1 MFSPVFESLP
11 SAPGDRMGDMLNA
24 LPNRTPAAPAFGVGL
39 AASMPQ
45 ISVSD
50 ALVLLMTVEALLF
63 AGLAVSVTLAGPSE
77 LGGPPAVRGAK
88 LAWTIAIAIALISFG
103 AAMAWLDLYVGH
115 GQWPDGFRA
124 RAIAVAI
131 AVGIV
136 SPSVLGAWIAY
147 GV

>member
-1 MFSPVFESLP
+1 MS
-11 SAPGDRMGDMLNA
+11 SAPGLTFTA
-24 LPNRTPAAPAFGVGL
+24 QAFAAAV
-39 AASMPQ
+39 AAMPTE

-50 ALVLLMTVEALLF
+50 ALILLLTVEALLF

-88 LAWTIAIAIALISFG
+88 LAWTITAVIALISFG
-103 AAMAWLDLYVGH
+103 SAMAWLDLYTGH
-115 GQWPDGFRA
+115 GQWPDSFRA
-124 RAIAVAI
+124 QAIAVAI

-136 SPSVLGAWIAY
+136 SPSALGAWIAY

>member
-1 MFSPVFESLP
+1 
-11 SAPGDRMGDMLNA
+11 MGDVLIA
-24 LPNRTPAAPAFGVGL
+24 QTFGTSL
-39 AASMPQ
+39 AAIKSE

-50 ALVLLMTVEALLF
+50 ALILLVTIEALLF

-88 LAWTIAIAIALISFG
+88 LAWTIAVAIALISFG

-115 GQWPDGFRA
+115 GQWPNGFRA
-124 RAIAVAI
+124 EAIAVAI
-131 AVGIV
+131 AVGIA
-136 SPSVLGAWIAY
+136 SPTALGTWIAY

>member
-1 MFSPVFESLP
+1 MS
-11 SAPGDRMGDMLNA
+11 SA
-24 LPNRTPAAPAFGVGL
+24 L
-39 AASMPQ
+39 AASTVVAQ
-45 ISVSD
+45 AFVSGVVATTTEISVSD
-50 ALVLLMTVEALLF
+50 ALILLLTVEALLF
-63 AGLAVSVTLAGPSE
+63 AGLAVSVTLAGPSD

-88 LAWTIAIAIALISFG
+88 LAWTITVVIALISFG
-103 AAMAWLDLYVGH
+103 AAMAWLDLYTGH
-115 GQWPDGFRA
+115 SQWPGGFRA